1 MDADKLDEL
10 ERLLRLATTRPWKA
24 NTADKTGEDWLICS
38 LGNSNEDGQDWI
50 VTTDRIHASELDGDA
65 KFDAALIVAAVN
77 ALEDLVARARR
88 VAELEALN
96 KLQSDAANLA
106 SDVIE
111 GKISVADAREKAAEL
126 RARSAALQT
135 KGPTT

>member
-65 KFDAALIVAAVN
+65 KFDAALIVAAIN
-77 ALEDLVARARR
+77 ALPELVAMGRRANPEFIAAVIRR
-88 VAELEALN
+88 VDGNN
-96 KLQSDAANLA
+96 KMGAGQLGDLITDAIL
-106 SDVIE
+106 
-111 GKISVADAREKAAEL
+111 
-126 RARSAALQT
+126 
-135 KGPTT
+135 KGTPT